1 MHIQGFLQMF
11 KYLLATDSI
20 DIIARDFSYNL
31 LKCCKSFK
39 SYKYFHRPRPDNKKT
54 NTYIWIFGRPCLY
67 QKKL

>member
-31 LKCCKSFK
+31 LKV
-39 SYKYFHRPRPDNKKT
+39 
-54 NTYIWIFGRPCLY
+54 L
-67 QKKL
+67 QKF